1 MLRGTS
7 KVPFQQTPFEGAP
20 SADERYAVC
29 VPLPLTPLTSAS
41 SHTMKASL
49 PPSSRTTGVSVS
61 AAAAITFLP
70 TPVEPTKMTLSAPA
84 GRARQV
90 TPQPLLTRCPRWP
103 GRSNPSLP
111 PSLPSSLPPSNISP
125 FPLTSG
131 HDGVA
136 GLPVPR
142 HDLHQVWG
150 CTGRCQGRGD
160 DAAVVAGGP
169 GGMLRDL
176 QGGEGG

>member
-1 MLRGTS
+1 MRPPPTHPLDVGVITPDEGVLAPELQNHRRQCLCRRRHHLLAHAGGADKDDLVGTWG
-7 KVPFQQTPFEGAP
+7 EGQAGYP
-20 SADERYAVC
+20 
-29 VPLPLTPLTSAS
+29 
-41 SHTMKASL
+41 
-49 PPSSRTTGVSVS
+49 
-61 AAAAITFLP
+61 
-70 TPVEPTKMTLSAPA
+70 SAPA
-84 GRARQV
+84 ESQSPMARTQ
-90 TPQPLLTRCPRWP
+90 QPF
-103 GRSNPSLP
+103 P

-136 GLPVPR
+136 GLPVPC

-176 QGGEGG
+176 QGGRGGMRGKTEKTEITHKQGCTASPW